1 MRLQNFKQKIRELKR
16 QTLVVYFISR
26 EPALPWYVK
35 AIAIIVAA
43 YALSP
48 IDLVPDFIP
57 ILGLIDDF
65 IILPLGFA
73 LIIYLTPKKILR
85 IAKIKAQQYN
95 EKPISY
101 ISAIAV
107 ILVWFVAL
115 LFIAHSIQSKF
126 IT

>member
-1 MRLQNFKQKIRELKR
+1 MCGITILTVVAKITVPLQ
-16 QTLVVYFISR
+16 
-26 EPALPWYVK
+26 YVK

-115 LFIAHSIQSKF
+115 LFIAHSILSL
-126 IT
+126 IHI